1 MDIELSED
9 LRHYKESLVLGLTV
23 KQLLFSMLALGT
35 GTGIVLLLYD
45 RIGITLSCY
54 VATPFVVPLALTGFY
69 NYHGLTFW
77 QFAGKL
83 IYFSFF
89 NRPLVYGST
98 ESTEGLKEAYLELW
112 QEKEKAEQQKKKELK
127 KEGKGGNIQM
137 VKKKAVRMVLITA
150 GLIAVTGAAAAWY
163 KFYR

>member
-23 KQLLFSMLALGT
+23 KQLFFSILALGT
-35 GTGIVLLLYD
+35 GTGIVLLFYN

-77 QFAGKL
+77 QFAGKM

-98 ESTEGLKEAYLELW
+98 ESVEGLKETYLELS

-127 KEGKGGNIQM
+127 KEGGNVQM
-137 VKKKAVRMVLITA
+137 VKKKAVRMLLVTA
-150 GLIAVTGAAAAWY
+150 GLLAVAGAAAVWY

>member
-35 GTGIVLLLYD
+35 GTGIALLLYD

-98 ESTEGLKEAYLELW
+98 ESTEGLKETYLELW